1 MNETLKDPSRRNFVK
16 GSLLV
21 IPSVTL
27 TARAVFAQ
35 SKTPDIS
42 LADYQ
47 PEFFSPQEWRF
58 VLAACDRLIPSDDTG
73 PGALET
79 NVPVFIDRE
88 LQGDYGKA
96 ADWYMQGPFVTDASA
111 AQGYQLPFTPAELYQ
126 HGIRATERYCQAEH
140 GQSFAALDTV
150 QRDAILADLESD
162 SIDFAQYDEPTL
174 PAGIFFEFLLTNTK
188 EGYFADPIHGGN
200 KHMAAWKMLGF
211 PGARANFLE
220 WVPQHGVEYPLGPVS
235 LSGERG

>member
-1 MNETLKDPSRRNFVK
+1 MDDSSPTTSRRNFMK
-16 GSLLV
+16 GSLMM
-21 IPSVTL
+21 IPAVTL

-35 SKTPDIS
+35 SKPPDIS
-42 LADYQ
+42 LANYQ
-47 PEFFSPQEWRF
+47 PGFFSEQEWQF
-58 VLAACDRLIPSDDTG
+58 ILAACDRLIPSDDVG

-79 NVPVFIDRE
+79 NVPVFIDNE

-96 ADWYMQGPFVTDASA
+96 ADWYMQGPFVPDAPA
-111 AQGYQLPFTPAELYQ
+111 NQGYQLPYTPAEVYQ

-140 GQSFAALDTV
+140 GRPFAALDAD
-150 QRDAILADLESD
+150 QRDVILSDLEKD
-162 SIDFAQYDEPTL
+162 AIDFTQYDEPTL

-188 EGYFADPIHGGN
+188 EGYFADPVHGGN